1 MNYNTKLI
9 VILSVTIGLFLFFGY
24 IFMLLWNSC
33 VVKIAKKDTIQK
45 ISYGTSLGLLFMVS
59 LFSGTTVIYN
69 QKYN

>member
-1 MNYNTKLI
+1 MNDIPKLI
-9 VILSVTIGLFLFFGY
+9 IILSVTIGLFLFFGY

-59 LFSGTTVIYN
+59 LFSGTTVICN

>member
-1 MNYNTKLI
+1 MNDIPKLI
-9 VILSVTIGLFLFFGY
+9 IILSVAIGLFLFFGY

-59 LFSGTTVIYN
+59 LFSGTTVICN